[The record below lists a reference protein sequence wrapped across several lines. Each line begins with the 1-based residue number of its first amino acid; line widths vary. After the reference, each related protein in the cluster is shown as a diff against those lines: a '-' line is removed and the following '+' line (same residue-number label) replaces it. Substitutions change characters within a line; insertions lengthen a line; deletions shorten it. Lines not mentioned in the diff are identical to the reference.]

1 MTRVRLAGRID
12 VDAHVRF
19 DGNEESQSEILRVE
33 RNGDMKYS
41 GSFHR
46 RLSAA

>member
-1 MTRVRLAGRID
+1 MTRVRLAGWID
-12 VDAHVRF
+12 VDAHLRF
-19 DGNEESQSEILRVE
+19 DGDEESQPEILRVE